1 VIPTIA
7 IADVLGFEEPAPTPE
22 FAQGEAGD
30 AWADAPFLEQIPLH
44 CIIGL
49 VRC

>member
-7 IADVLGFEEPAPTPE
+7 TADVLGSEEPAPTPE
-22 FAQGEAGD
+22 FAQGEDGD

-44 CIIGL
+44 CIIRL
-49 VRC
+49 VR